1 MISVKVD
8 QKKCTGCGNCV
19 RICNNFKMVNNK
31 AQVKDS
37 KPKEISCNKQAKEE
51 CPVNAI
57 TTS

>member
-8 QKKCTGCGNCV
+8 QKKCTGCGNCASV
-19 RICNNFKMVNNK
+19 CNNFTIVNNK

-37 KPKEISCNKQAKEE
+37 KPKEIGCNKKAKEE

-57 TTS
+57 IIS